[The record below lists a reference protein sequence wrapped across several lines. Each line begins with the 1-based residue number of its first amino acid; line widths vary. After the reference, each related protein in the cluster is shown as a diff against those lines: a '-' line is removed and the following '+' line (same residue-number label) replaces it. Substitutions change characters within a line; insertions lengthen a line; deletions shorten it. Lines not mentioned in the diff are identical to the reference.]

1 MIASNRWTRFIA
13 AALTAGGTLLSV
25 PAFAQPE
32 QELVERAR
40 RTLDNFVK
48 DPDMRWFRDNAGK
61 TQAILIVPEMVK
73 LGVVI
78 GGAAGTGVAFRRDAK
93 SGEWAGPVFFTLA
106 AGSFGL
112 QLGAQVSEVMLMM
125 MNEKG
130 AQQLL
135 ANSFKLGPDASVA
148 AGPVGAGTST
158 APISDIVSFSRSQG
172 LFAGISLEGTI
183 LSPRDEWNR
192 TYYGSG
198 VRVGD
203 IFSGK
208 SVAAKGSAVR
218 AEVQKAMR
226 GSR

>member
-13 AALTAGGTLLSV
+13 AALVAGGALLS
-25 PAFAQPE
+25 PTAFAQPE

-48 DPDMRWFRDNAGK
+48 DPDMRWLRENAGQ
-61 TQAILIVPEMVK
+61 THAILIVPEMLK

-78 GGAAGTGVAFRRDAK
+78 GGAAGTGVAFRRDAQT
-93 SGEWAGPVFFTLA
+93 GQWGGPVFFTLA

-112 QLGAQVSEVMLMM
+112 QLGAQVSEVLLLM
-125 MNEKG
+125 MNERG
-130 AQQLL
+130 ARQLL

-148 AGPVGAGTST
+148 AGPVGVGTSV

-183 LSPRDEWNR
+183 LSPRDEWNNA
-192 TYYGSG
+192 YYGSG
-198 VRVGD
+198 VRVEDVFAGR
-203 IFSGK
+203 K
-208 SVAAKGSAVR
+208 VAPKGSTVR
-218 AEVQKAMR
+218 AEVQKAMH
-226 GSR
+226 GPK